1 MSIFSKGRRELHW
14 AMSTSSKVRL
24 LKLVAVA
31 TVIFSCTRT
40 IAVFDQHAYE
50 NATSLKAEALALM
63 DEATTPFSQLDA
75 EVKDLMVRVDA
86 AYEYARGLPE
96 NEITAEQWEILKAL
110 DGSLLGGFFAL
121 WAQQGTVSAAGIA
134 ASKSNVAAAFDTIIE
149 LEAAKIK

>member
-1 MSIFSKGRRELHW
+1 MHG
-14 AMSTSSKVRL
+14 AMSTSSNVRFI
-24 LKLVAVA
+24 KLVAVA

-75 EVKDLMVRVDA
+75 EVKDLMIRVEA

-96 NEITAEQWEILKAL
+96 NEITAEQWEILAAP

-121 WAQQGTVSAAGIA
+121 WAQQGTMSAAGIA

-149 LEAAKIK
+149 LEAAKIKE